1 MTQQHL
7 PYYFA
12 YPSMIFVWH
21 FSIPSFTRYWEKGV
35 CMLLVYYKIA
45 TRFPP
50 LPFLR
55 DDSGFS
61 GNNFAQISYRES
73 YFLIQ
78 ISDHIQPAKLEV
90 PTNYL
95 VVCLV

>member
-1 MTQQHL
+1 MGVVTRLGL
-7 PYYFA
+7 P
-12 YPSMIFVWH
+12 
-21 FSIPSFTRYWEKGV
+21 
-35 CMLLVYYKIA
+35 MLLVFYKIA

-73 YFLIQ
+73 YFFYP
-78 ISDHIQPAKLEV
+78 DHIQPAKLEV